1 MNCNIIK
8 DLLPS
13 YIDEICSE
21 ETAKAVEKHIEHCV
35 ECHRSLQMMK
45 QSTNSI
51 QITTNKVA
59 IAKEPFR
66 RINKK
71 RRIHVLLA
79 VVFTFM
85 MTIIGAW
92 IVQDVGAVNDI
103 FFPDE
108 WGIATVKDDTAE
120 EWEGVKFNDQNY
132 IIFDS
137 IFWRKEIVNH
147 ANNEKNVLLR
157 VKDDNDNIVIDE
169 VQVPAGTS
177 VKLEGLKRNEK
188 YYIEIKAPQGRF
200 TINAI

>member
-21 ETAKAVEKHIEHCV
+21 ETAKAVEEHIEHC
-35 ECHRSLQMMK
+35 EKCQRYQKMMK
-45 QSTNSI
+45 QPTNSI
-51 QITTNKVA
+51 QMMTEEVTVA
-59 IAKEPFR
+59 KKPFK

-71 RRIHVLLA
+71 RRIQVLIA
-79 VVFTFM
+79 VVITFM
-85 MTIIGAW
+85 ITVIGALV
-92 IVQDVGAVNDI
+92 VQDVGAVNDI

-108 WGIATVKDDTAE
+108 MGFATVTDDME
-120 EWEGVKFNDQNY
+120 EWESVKFNDQNY

-137 IFWRKEIVNH
+137 IFWRKEIVNY
-147 ANNEKNVLLR
+147 ADNDKNILLR

-169 VQVPAGTS
+169 VQVPDGTS
-177 VKLEGLKRNEK
+177 VKLEGLKRNER

>member
-13 YIDEICSE
+13 YIEEICSE
-21 ETAKAVEKHIEHCV
+21 ETAKTVEEHIEHC
-35 ECHRSLQMMK
+35 EKCQRYLQMMK
-45 QSTNSI
+45 QPTNSI
-51 QITTNKVA
+51 LMMTEEVTV
-59 IAKEPFR
+59 AKEPFK

-71 RRIHVLLA
+71 RRIQVLIA
-79 VVFTFM
+79 VVITFM
-85 MTIIGAW
+85 VTIIGAW
-92 IVQDVGAVNDI
+92 VVQDVGAVNDI

-108 WGIATVKDDTAE
+108 WGFATVTDDME

-137 IFWRKEIVNH
+137 IFWRKVIVNN

-169 VQVPAGTS
+169 VQVPAGKS

-200 TINAI
+200 TITAV